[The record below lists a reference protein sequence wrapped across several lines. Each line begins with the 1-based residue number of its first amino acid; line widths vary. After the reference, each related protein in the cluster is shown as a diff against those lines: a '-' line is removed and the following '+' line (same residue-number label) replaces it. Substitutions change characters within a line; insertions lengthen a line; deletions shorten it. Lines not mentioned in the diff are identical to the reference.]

1 MERVEDFEFE
11 DKYVEMHI
19 DEMKSVKDSWRRFFK
34 MARNNL
40 NHLKCIEETKE
51 NRWELK
57 SLEMSYT
64 FFIDQIKKIIS
75 IYSALINLAE
85 NDELEEEDFLDAMKA
100 VKLLNNDLHVEANKK
115 TFKQLNMKYIESLRV
130 AQNIVS

>member
-19 DEMKSVKDSWRRFFK
+19 DEMKAVKDSWKGYFK
-34 MARNNL
+34 TARNNL
-40 NHLKCIEETKE
+40 KHLNCIEETKE

-64 FFIDQIKKIIS
+64 FFIDNIKKIIS

-85 NDELEEEDFLDAMKA
+85 NDELDEDNFLGAMKV
-100 VKLLNNDLHVEANKK
+100 VKHINNDLHIEANKK
-115 TFKQLNMKYIESLRV
+115 TFKQLNMKYIESLRT
-130 AQNIVS
+130 AKIL

>member
-19 DEMKSVKDSWRRFFK
+19 DEMKSVKDSWKRYFK

-40 NHLKCIEETKE
+40 KYISCIEETRE
-51 NRWELK
+51 NRWDLK

-85 NDELEEEDFLDAMKA
+85 NDELEEEDFLDAMKS
-100 VKLLNNDLHVEANKK
+100 VKLLNKDLHIEANKK

-130 AQNIVS
+130 AQKIVG